1 VPIAQLN
8 LVKALAKTG
17 KPIILVLV
25 ENRPR
30 IINEIE
36 NLAQSILMSYLPGD
50 EGGKAIS
57 DILFGDV
64 NPSGK
69 LPFTYPRYTGSFI
82 PYDHKFSEKLDKNF
96 TENGYNPQYPFG
108 YGLSFS
114 NFIYSDLSLSSQ
126 TISPVDT
133 LIVKVKVKN
142 TSNLSGKEVIQLYI
156 SDTYASIT
164 PSVKKLIA
172 FDKQFIEEGKEITVV
187 FKITKDDLT
196 FVDKNNSSIY
206 EEGDFEIYISN
217 LTNKFILKK

>member
-1 VPIAQLN
+1 
-8 LVKALAKTG
+8 
-17 KPIILVLV
+17 
-25 ENRPR
+25 
-30 IINEIE
+30 
-36 NLAQSILMSYLPGD
+36 MSYLPGD

-69 LPFTYPRYTGSFI
+69 LPFTYPRYTGSLI

-108 YGLSFS
+108 HGLSFS

-133 LIVKVKVKN
+133 LVVKVKVKN

-172 FDKQFIEEGKEITVV
+172 FNKQFIEKGKEITVV

-196 FVDKNNSSIY
+196 FVDKNNISIY

>member
-1 VPIAQLN
+1 MFI
-8 LVKALAKTG
+8 KK
-17 KPIILVLV
+17 IY
-25 ENRPR
+25 R
-30 IINEIE
+30 IIHKFIVF
-36 NLAQSILMSYLPGD
+36 
-50 EGGKAIS
+50 
-57 DILFGDV
+57 ILF
-64 NPSGK
+64 K
-69 LPFTYPRYTGSFI
+69 LINFI
-82 PYDHKFSEKLDKNF
+82 LIKSDFSIIPAINKIN
-96 TENGYNPQYPFG
+96 
-108 YGLSFS
+108 FS

-172 FDKQFIEEGKEITVV
+172 FDKQFIEKGKEITVV